1 MARKNR
7 AEDFDT
13 WLQRGDER
21 NDQPQGRRVQAE
33 DFGAWLEREGSTPHS
48 ARYITPEM
56 NSDRLRE
63 IAMQKAA
70 RRNYGTWY
78 DRTQNAVSKLRED
91 RESAN
96 AFMQK
101 DYRENQSQLKAR
113 MEGAENKLKK
123 DREKADAFRQK
134 DYLKNQAQ
142 LFRAGQE
149 ETGTASFSGD
159 IYLGNRDILNPV
171 LEQMSREKAFR
182 DMFADQNAVTGHEV
196 IDQLLGLEQRT
207 PAEEK
212 PEHIQRI
219 ENLSAEEI
227 KERQRSYN
235 DKMTNDIDTA
245 KRLLEI
251 TFAGQETDRS
261 NAYVNGLRDSL
272 GERWGFDAYDAD
284 ALQSFVDRA
293 ERGVIYT
300 DSTGNETT
308 WDSLYI
314 NARNRED
321 AEANALTPEDQQ
333 ELQRLYGMS
342 SSELERQYRAQD
354 ENARTED
361 LNTARNLLNYTNP
374 WMEYDDPE
382 VLKARQ
388 TLKDAYGIDPT
399 DFDQLRN
406 LIDELEQRE
415 QSDIIYTDST
425 GHNYTYQDLYYNADN
440 REKFSEMRDDEGA
453 LTLLTEGFR
462 LSKQI
467 DEYTADIA
475 DSGSAKNYTPLI
487 QDAKQKMNIIAD
499 QLSRKGYDMDR
510 LIGYL
515 NTEQAKQDF
524 LMQSQANKD
533 FAKDNPVLASLASIF
548 ATPVMALEW
557 ATNTTGSGNPE
568 DLQNYVPPN
577 YYGMDATNFSQDVR
591 GATAQEIKDEMRLAG
606 FDDKFVNLATS
617 VYSGVLSAVQS
628 RILALACTAAFGP
641 VAGEAVS
648 LAIMGSA
655 AASEELRSGIDRGL
669 DRQHAIIGAL
679 ASGINE
685 ALFEKLSLEKFMG
698 NLLDPSNIPKSV
710 FQALGKS
717 QMQRLV
723 EGSEEFFTEIANRIA
738 DGLINVDMSDY
749 NSKIRAYKAAGH
761 KDPTGDANKEFLFD
775 ILEAAFGGYI
785 AGGGMGAFALNRAS
799 SSQFL
804 QPVMG
809 PMVDAYAN
817 YQQNRGFRNIGAGV
831 VQNQNVT
838 PLVQGAQQSGNQ
850 RLMDLANDI
859 VRNPMYQQ
867 SEQVPVQNGQRE
879 VEKPTRKQAR
889 EYNAAVGKLT
899 SETIQNEANKAFG
912 GNETAL
918 KEVIRSEMKS
928 RNLAPQDYMVDVV
941 AQVYNGDEE
950 NLSDYGKSVAEKINA
965 SEIAEHV
972 RSNAADIE
980 REANRIS
987 EESYERLRSVRSMAA
1002 ADYSDRVSE
1011 AGEVIDTATGN
1022 SVEIAEIAN
1031 ISKDDDGAYTMTFAT
1046 KDGKRVNAADIQ
1058 YADSTQAA
1066 LYDAVRESGVNA
1078 EIGNAMVR
1086 AFDQKGTISA
1096 YNYVTGMLEGM
1107 QYGRTNQ
1114 TAETA
1119 SKNGFFAD
1127 LTPSQ
1132 KDLAIRF
1139 GRYENE
1145 TAIQEAVKRVNAL
1158 KSVNNGTGR
1167 VGSVDVRSDMAGL
1180 NNAQRTG
1187 IRAIEFLTENGV
1199 LANNFHFFAS
1209 EEGTVNGH
1217 KTRVLTEDL
1226 GGKKKGSVAPNGFYE
1241 TKTGDI
1247 YIDLNAGNSGEGTIL
1262 FTAAHELTHFVKLW
1276 SPQKFNDLAD
1286 FVVQQL
1292 HGKGH
1297 NVDDLVRDQMR
1308 KSGSRNLSY
1317 EDAFEE
1323 MVADSMQTMFTDG
1336 DLMTK
1341 LLALKDR
1348 DRTLFDK
1355 LHDFIKNLQKGIHKV
1370 YGDLEPDSREA
1381 KYIREMGDA
1390 IDRIADMFAQGI
1402 TEATENYSAAPDA
1415 KNLSAEQLAEL
1426 KRNGFTVRN
1435 GLVVAEN
1442 MADAAAKVVKPG
1454 ALDYYSYR
1462 TEPEWEKSVIAQF
1475 GDTPETR
1482 RYISA
1487 IKAFTNAMVAD
1498 DAIRKIVP
1506 MGSYAYDKYGP
1517 LRDNVEYVITF
1528 DMDTSCPRTFQFL
1541 KYRDAIQ
1548 AYAKRPLTYN
1558 ESVNLLELM
1567 RAFGQNIPCSYC
1579 YVENKRVLLSA
1590 SYNNFFAFR
1599 NNVLN
1604 EQDEN
1609 KAKTMM
1615 YGYDEKKG
1623 ALSKAS
1629 QKVFEAWRKDMGY
1642 NPTVSQV
1649 WEAAQKARNSVFNYL
1664 DDLLRKNL
1672 ISIKQPQSKLEDM
1685 VCNQFGV
1692 KGQGARAEIS
1702 GIVSEWVYDTYA
1714 EKEHTYFLQ
1723 NNPDLSEV
1731 DVRAL
1736 ALNHEALAYAKSAS
1750 SAKTVSSYVPYT
1762 DQLKNISKD
1771 VKDYVM
1777 GMGGI
1782 RKHSSNDF
1790 RIDYVQDY
1798 MMFYADLAAGGWT
1811 GHTYTKSTDFV
1822 KIFGRTGDRI
1832 NMSIAMTDGPNGT
1845 VRENALEGMYW
1856 KDARALRKA
1865 YKNAGVMSMVTSD
1878 AQLSYALNSDW
1889 IDMAIPFHAS
1899 SLDKKV
1905 WYDLRHWFDY
1915 TSKQL
1920 ERFYN
1925 STEMELALIQKALDD
1940 AGVEYSSD
1948 GMNKELIEMA
1958 KKAGAG
1964 GKSDDRAKIMNREIK
1979 RLKSLMAKNGVKYNT
1994 KMSTTEIED
2003 LYNSTFG
2010 VKTLYNA
2017 AGKRIKPHFLPGETV
2032 VDGVTVPGHN
2042 NDVNRYLELC
2052 REYGVHPRFDG
2063 VAVQDKNGNDINVID
2078 HEGYI
2083 KLIKETAR
2091 TDSEQEKIQFNLDEY
2106 DDYLKM
2112 TPMEYAMKQLEDYAK
2127 IGGYDN
2133 LSEDPMGIK
2142 QRFID
2147 EYLGQ
2152 DRPIGW
2158 FSEETQDLIDVVNEF
2173 QNVENAGDDLP
2184 GYMDADQGMKL
2195 STRSDA
2201 LKLKGVDWMED
2212 HSSIRTQLE
2221 KHKAELDAME
2231 PALQIE
2237 YAGEIDEDF
2246 KNLIRDQIAL
2256 LGGKSMKRGNVTFD
2270 FDEEG
2275 IAAIKRHAVDDAL
2288 RAAALAAPY
2297 IAKRGILISGHKNHE
2312 GTNTTTLTYA
2322 APMVINGIRANVGVV
2337 IQFTTKGRPHA
2348 INFAVSDPKLYKKIR
2363 GTTDAIRKRT
2373 GKSQISALPTLSS
2386 SSTPNPTTTSA
2397 ESQDGFK
2404 NSARDQ
2410 GYMELAQDPEK
2421 NKFFLEKMVS
2431 DAARE
2436 AMPSVAAD
2444 RRGNPLHLYHGTPRF
2459 GFTEFI
2465 DSQHEVPFIYT
2476 STLASVAAHYA
2487 GDNNYAFARP
2497 IGKKYDGGSSL
2508 KSIIQ
2513 DAETVWGSKLKV
2525 ASEEDK
2531 KRIFNDVR
2539 NEAVAVADN
2548 LDELRTDNV
2557 NFNLDWD
2564 NDENARILN
2573 AIAWVED
2580 IFWTVRDGD
2589 NMDSFEAFNEARK
2602 KPGELALF
2610 ENLENFERNSRVVK
2624 DFVSEHIKDYDGDTK
2639 KYLRYLTGYEL
2650 GDAAIDIIHKYGK
2663 MLDNDT
2669 LLIGAGD
2676 NLIIPERARESLDL
2690 VHNIG
2695 AYDLFGNLGERPF
2708 DIDTNGAQFW
2718 AIKVPEMGD
2727 GYYSTDQ
2734 ISKWAYENGYT
2745 SVIMRNI
2752 YDYGDKA
2759 DNYVF
2764 FNSSQVK
2771 SADPVTYDDSGN
2783 VIPLSERFNSNNPD
2797 IRYSMRDSEGNT
2809 LTKAQQDFFQNSE
2822 ARDKNGN
2829 LLLVYHGSPST
2840 DITVFDRSKGGSH
2853 TGDYDDK
2860 NLFWFTDNEKFAD
2873 DFSYE
2878 MEPGSSAFRYT
2889 RGKKGTVY
2897 AGYLNIEK
2905 MFDLTNPSR
2914 EVLDYLNRKLGE
2926 ERAKELL
2933 DYGNHQF
2940 IKFEIDYNDLKEMGF
2955 DGIKANL
2962 YTNYQNK
2969 PGVEY
2974 GVFNSS
2980 QFKRADNASPTLSE
2994 DIRFS
2999 ERDLDATDTRT
3010 LLSNALLDAAQND
3023 IERKYIEDYQ
3033 SKISSMNEEQRRL
3046 NEIRD
3051 EIREMSFGTGKRDMD
3066 KLRSLRDEA
3075 NKLANRIN
3083 IYDKQLLR
3091 IEAMKPMKAV
3101 VNRERTRVEADIRE
3115 QMNARLTDYRN
3126 RVSSREYIASIQNE
3140 VKGLQT
3146 RLLHPK
3152 AKTVI
3157 PEAFARPV
3165 ADFLSSI
3172 DFTTYYKNGRPR
3184 GGMANAKREQIRN
3197 SLTALAE
3204 NLEKNEEHLFDEYNG
3219 LDISPDMQQW
3229 IKDTVAVFDRIT
3241 ESEGTFTV
3249 HQMSPDE
3256 LKNLYKMLTAIRTA
3270 VNKAGKMYTN
3280 MSSNVMDLG
3289 VGTIE
3294 YLKPYIGKERSAV
3307 GTRVFKTLGW
3317 DYAQPVTAFSRFG
3330 DAGKQV
3336 YKGLLSGQKKEGE
3349 NVRKILDFVDTA
3361 YTRKEVNDWQ
3371 KELHTVHIGGMD
3383 YQVPVTYIMELY
3395 SMMKDKGAV
3404 QHITGGGGI
3413 RFDDLTYGRTG
3424 RKKTK
3429 TFANTLI
3436 TEEEVDAMIAEL
3448 TPRQKEVASN
3458 LQEFMD
3464 RVGAEWGN
3472 EISLTRFGYHAFGQI
3487 ENYYPIRTIKG
3498 NSEYEAQQKRANI
3511 YALLNKSFTKER
3523 VENAN
3528 NAVIIGD
3535 AFKTFSNHMSEMA
3548 VYNAW
3553 ALPVID
3559 TIKWFNY
3566 KEAQDLDAGTP
3577 ERSVKDA
3584 IRMAYGAERSNPA
3597 DEYIRRL
3604 LESINSQ
3611 KSGGLSESLAF
3622 HNLRMVNRVAV
3633 SANIRVAVQQPFSIT
3648 RAFELLNPKFVRLTT
3663 PKTRKEAYEEMLKY
3677 SSFGQWKDLGYYDV
3691 DISRPLEAEILKN
3704 ASAADRFTEKTMG
3717 LAERGDK
3724 FTWATLWHGCKL
3736 EAMSKGL
3743 TGEAASKAAA
3753 EKFDDIIAKTQV
3765 VDSVLTKSQWMRSDS
3780 FWHRMTSAFMSEP
3793 MTSYNT
3799 LLRRYDQF
3807 VRDAAEHGKQYALKR
3822 NGKAIAGTLAVFVL
3836 TQLVNALVTA
3846 PIDASRDDDDYKTWL
3861 EKMLEKF
3868 RKSALENLLPTGMM
3882 PYISDIVEYAIYGQE
3897 DRADIAM
3904 YTKLIDFA
3912 KQVHSL
3918 FTSEDSKQYKKDKAI
3933 MQGLSVFSNVS
3944 GLPLSNMLRD
3954 AIAIYNT
3961 TVGDILKVN
3970 HGALKFQTS
3979 ADPNKVGYEQFL
3991 KAVKADNTNRMT
4003 YINGEML
4010 ENGIAPKTALNGV
4023 LDLLKTEY
4031 EEGADR
4037 GKLTK
4042 DLDKV
4047 LAFFDAEDDAELTM
4061 AYWDYD
4067 KENPDQDERG
4077 MYNITSFRKYY
4088 NTVRPDGISLETYE
4102 QYLSETDGLKK
4113 KEEKMPVID
4122 SLPITDEQKDSLYYL
4137 NGWSANTID
4146 EAPWHGGS
4154 VAKPGQTEEPEEA
4167 VETSLGAK
4175 SYQWYT
4181 ENAEPIGIELSDY
4194 EKYYAKREKAK
4205 NQDFDGDGKADV
4217 TKKEMIVKAIDEM
4230 PISKKQKD
4238 FLYLRDYSES
4248 GLKDTPW
4255 HK

>member
-21 NDQPQGRRVQAE
+21 NAQPQGQRVQAE
-33 DFGAWLEREGSTPHS
+33 DFGTWLEREGSTPHP

-63 IAMQKAA
+63 IAMQKASSRNTGRRNIYSESNVSRLMSDSGQNQGQRTRKYYPYNSSNVSRMVPDGGDRADA
-70 RRNYGTWY
+70 RR
-78 DRTQNAVSKLRED
+78 A
-91 RESAN
+91 
-96 AFMQK
+96 
-101 DYRENQSQLKAR
+101 
-113 MEGAENKLKK
+113 
-123 DREKADAFRQK
+123 
-134 DYLKNQAQ
+134 
-142 LFRAGQE
+142 AGFN
-149 ETGTASFSGD
+149 GPS
-159 IYLGNRDILNPV
+159 YLGNRDILNPV

-196 IDQLLGLEQRT
+196 IDKLLGFEQRT
-207 PAEEK
+207 PVEEEK

-245 KRLLEI
+245 KRLLDI

-272 GERWGFDAYDAD
+272 GERWGFDAYDAE
-284 ALQSFVDRA
+284 ALQDFVDRA

-361 LNTARNLLNYTNP
+361 LNTAKNLLNYTNP

-388 TLKDAYGIDPT
+388 TLKDAYDIDPT

-406 LIDELEQRE
+406 LIDELEKKE

-425 GHNYTYQDLYYNADN
+425 GHNYTYQDLYYNAEN

-533 FAKDNPVLASLASIF
+533 FAKDHPVLANLAAIL

-568 DLQNYVPPN
+568 DLQNYVPSN

-617 VYSGVLSAVQS
+617 VYSGVLSAAQS
-628 RILALACTAAFGP
+628 RLLALTCTAAFGP
-641 VAGEAVS
+641 AAGEAVS

-669 DRQHAIIGAL
+669 DSQHAILGAL

-685 ALFEKLSLEKFMG
+685 VLFEKLSLEKFMG
-698 NLLDPSNIPKSV
+698 NVLDPANLPKTILG
-710 FQALGKS
+710 ALKQS
-717 QMQRLV
+717 QLQRLV
-723 EGSEEFFTEIANRIA
+723 EGSEEVFTEIANMIS
-738 DGLINVDMSDY
+738 DGLINGSQSDLQT
-749 NSKIRAYKAAGH
+749 KIRAYIAGGMSA
-761 KDPTGDANKEFLFD
+761 DEAEREAGKEFLNNV
-775 ILEAAFGGYI
+775 LEAGFGGYI
-785 AGGGMGAFALNRAS
+785 AGGGMGAFALNMAS
-799 SSQFL
+799 SSRFL

-831 VQNQNVT
+831 VQNQNVA

-1002 ADYSDRVSE
+1002 ADYSDRVSQT
-1011 AGEVIDTATGN
+1011 GEVIDTATGN
-1022 SVEIAEIAN
+1022 SVEITEIAN
-1031 ISKDDDGAYTMTFAT
+1031 ISKGDDGTYTMTFAT
-1046 KDGKRVNAADIQ
+1046 KDGKRVNATDIQ

-1139 GRYENE
+1139 GRYESE
-1145 TAIQEAVKRVNAL
+1145 KAIQEAVKRVNAL

-1180 NNAQRTG
+1180 NSAQRTG
-1187 IRAIEFLTENGV
+1187 IRAIELLTESGA

-1241 TKTGDI
+1241 TRTGDI

-1262 FTAAHELTHFVKLW
+1262 FTAAHELTHFVKQW

-1297 NVDDLVRDQMR
+1297 DVDSLVRDQMR
-1308 KSGSRNLSY
+1308 KGGSRNLSY

-1341 LLALKDR
+1341 LLALKER

-1370 YGDLEPDSREA
+1370 YGSLEPDSREA

-1390 IDRIADMFAQGI
+1390 IDRIADMFAHGI
-1402 TEATENYSAAPDA
+1402 TEATENYSTAPDA
-1415 KNLSAEQLAEL
+1415 KNLTAEQLAEL
-1426 KRNGFTVRN
+1426 KKNGFTVQN

-1629 QKVFEAWRKDMGY
+1629 QKVFEAWRKDMVY

-1649 WEAAQKARNSVFNYL
+1649 WEATQKARNSVFNYL

-2032 VDGVTVPGHN
+2032 VDGVTIPGHN

-2173 QNVENAGDDLP
+2173 QNIENAGDDLP

-2397 ESQDGFK
+2397 ESQEGNK
-2404 NSARDQ
+2404 LSARDTLDTSTSDGEEVRFSLRTAPAPKKTKTAYKLMRLVDGHLYPLFIGNNERVDIGTWYDADSPNLSMLTELPPGTHLINMETGEATSWEQ
-2410 GYMELAQDPEK
+2410 YAEEHIPLKNGKRRTKPNVEDIHWANDNGYRFMHIEDKAGTVSATRMQKQYGDTRAYYNWGVNGSAKSDTGEGSASLYALRPGWHFGEVPSMHQIGYGDNSDTRLDNQVWVEVEMAADVDYNAEAASNYSGDIPTHIPENGYYTFATNPTQK
-2421 NKFFLEKMVS
+2421 KTKGGTT
-2431 DAARE
+2431 
-2436 AMPSVAAD
+2436 AAD
-2444 RRGNPLHLYHGTPRF
+2444 RTKADWYVSGAFKPVRIISDSEADRIVTDYNRRTGANVPLDHRR
-2459 GFTEFI
+2459 
-2465 DSQHEVPFIYT
+2465 
-2476 STLASVAAHYA
+2476 A
-2487 GDNNYAFARP
+2487 GGRMFN
-2497 IGKKYDGGSSL
+2497 
-2508 KSIIQ
+2508 
-2513 DAETVWGSKLKV
+2513 AETMSL
-2525 ASEEDK
+2525 EE
-2531 KRIFNDVR
+2531 
-2539 NEAVAVADN
+2539 
-2548 LDELRTDNV
+2548 
-2557 NFNLDWD
+2557 
-2564 NDENARILN
+2564 
-2573 AIAWVED
+2573 
-2580 IFWTVRDGD
+2580 
-2589 NMDSFEAFNEARK
+2589 
-2602 KPGELALF
+2602 P
-2610 ENLENFERNSRVVK
+2610 
-2624 DFVSEHIKDYDGDTK
+2624 
-2639 KYLRYLTGYEL
+2639 
-2650 GDAAIDIIHKYGK
+2650 
-2663 MLDNDT
+2663 
-2669 LLIGAGD
+2669 
-2676 NLIIPERARESLDL
+2676 
-2690 VHNIG
+2690 
-2695 AYDLFGNLGERPF
+2695 
-2708 DIDTNGAQFW
+2708 
-2718 AIKVPEMGD
+2718 
-2727 GYYSTDQ
+2727 
-2734 ISKWAYENGYT
+2734 
-2745 SVIMRNI
+2745 
-2752 YDYGDKA
+2752 
-2759 DNYVF
+2759 
-2764 FNSSQVK
+2764 
-2771 SADPVTYDDSGN
+2771 SADALKFST
-2783 VIPLSERFNSNNPD
+2783 
-2797 IRYSMRDSEGNT
+2797 RDSEGSAFDQLYEIMPDGRIRPRNVDDLST
-2809 LTKAQQDFFQNSE
+2809 EDWTVIYKTMKRLGYGIVSAKDAKAAYSRYVGESGWNKEQSEALKAAYGVTDRKGPSANPQRVARAKKEFGVTYDMAEAGYITTDGSMLDFSGKKEGGPGHVRYMDHREINRVFDTDNDSDYWNLTKYMNAFIAEGNIRLMDEVGVTMGEIEPTPKQYNVLKKFIERVKNSSGAFYLDISNE
-2822 ARDKNGN
+2822 SGNTIAERDYVSGETPMKIIGEIKEYYKNGE
-2829 LLLVYHGSPST
+2829 LPYSP
-2840 DITVFDRSKGGSH
+2840 
-2853 TGDYDDK
+2853 Y
-2860 NLFWFTDNEKFAD
+2860 AD
-2873 DFSYE
+2873 DYRSY
-2878 MEPGSSAFRYT
+2878 
-2889 RGKKGTVY
+2889 
-2897 AGYLNIEK
+2897 
-2905 MFDLTNPSR
+2905 
-2914 EVLDYLNRKLGE
+2914 
-2926 ERAKELL
+2926 
-2933 DYGNHQF
+2933 
-2940 IKFEIDYNDLKEMGF
+2940 
-2955 DGIKANL
+2955 
-2962 YTNYQNK
+2962 
-2969 PGVEY
+2969 
-2974 GVFNSS
+2974 
-2980 QFKRADNASPTLSE
+2980 
-2994 DIRFS
+2994 S

-3051 EIREMSFGTGKRDMD
+3051 EIRRMSFGTGKRDTD
-3066 KLRSLRDEA
+3066 RLRSLRDEA

-3126 RVSSREYIASIQNE
+3126 RVSSREYIARIQNE

-3157 PEAFARPV
+3157 PDAFARPV
-3165 ADFLSSI
+3165 ANFLSSI
-3172 DFTTYYKNGRPR
+3172 DFTTYYKDGRPR

-3197 SLTALAE
+3197 SLEALAA

-3249 HQMSPDE
+3249 NQMSPEE

-3280 MSSNVMDLG
+3280 MNSNVMDLG
-3289 VGTIE
+3289 IGTIE

-3371 KELHTVHIGGMD
+3371 EELHTAHIGGMD
-3383 YQVPVTYIMELY
+3383 YQIPVTYIMELY

-3566 KEAQDLDAGTP
+3566 REAQDLDAGTP

-3648 RAFELLNPKFVRLTT
+3648 RAFELLNPKFVRPTT
-3663 PKTRKEAYEEMLKY
+3663 PKTRKAAYEEMLKY

-3753 EKFDDIIAKTQV
+3753 EKFDEIIAKTQV

-3807 VRDAAEHGKQYALKR
+3807 VRDAAEHGKQYAVSKNWRGIL
-3822 NGKAIAGTLAVFVL
+3822 GTLAVFSL
-3836 TQLVNALVTA
+3836 TQAVNALVTA

-3861 EKMLEKF
+3861 EKMLERFKKNF
-3868 RKSALENLLPTGMM
+3868 TENMIPTGMM
-3882 PYISDIVEYAIYGQE
+3882 PYISDIVDYAIYGKE
-3897 DRADIAM
+3897 DRADLAM
-3904 YTKLIDFA
+3904 YTRLIDFA
-3912 KQVHSL
+3912 NQLKKLYES
-3918 FTSEDSKQYKKDKAI
+3918 TKEENSMKPYQYHRI
-3933 MQGLSVFSNVS
+3933 FNSGLTVVSNLS
-3944 GLPLSNMLRD
+3944 GLPLSNMWRD
-3954 AIAIYNT
+3954 AMAIYNT
-3961 TVGDILKVN
+3961 VVGDILDIN
-3970 HGALKFQTS
+3970 YGAIKYQAS
-3979 ADPNKVGYEQFL
+3979 ADQNKTGFEQFL
-3991 KAVKADNTNRMT
+3991 KAVRAENTGRMT
-4003 YINGEML
+4003 YINEQML
-4010 ENGIAPKTALNGV
+4010 ENGIKPKTALSGIS
-4023 LDLLKTEY
+4023 DLLRAEY
-4031 EEGADR
+4031 DDGADR
-4037 GKLTK
+4037 GELAK

-4047 LAFFDAEDDAELTM
+4047 LAFFDSEDDAELTM

-4088 NTVRPDGISLETYE
+4088 NTVRPEGISLETYE

-4122 SLPITDEQKDSLYYL
+4122 SLPITDEQKDALYYL

-4154 VAKPGQTEEPEEA
+4154 VAKPGQTEGPEEA

-4194 EKYYAKREKAK
+4194 EKYYAKREKAQ
-4205 NQDFDGDGKADV
+4205 NQDYDGDGKADV